1 MHYKIKTNGVEYEVH
16 IQKVE
21 GRTAHLTVNGVDF
34 DVEVEGIKV
43 NPTRMSN
50 APVKVTIPSDTPV
63 VKPKASQPT
72 SLYELKSPLPGAIL
86 EINVSVG
93 ETVKEGQVVL
103 VLEAMKMENNIQAER
118 GGIVEKIY
126 RTKGDAV
133 LEGDVI
139 LTIK

>member
-21 GRTAHLTVNGVDF
+21 GRTAQLTVNGVDF
-34 DVEVEGIKV
+34 EVEVEGIKV

-63 VKPKASQPT
+63 VKPRTSQAASA
-72 SLYELKSPLPGAIL
+72 YELKSPLPGAIL
-86 EINVSVG
+86 EMCVAEG

-118 GGIVEKIY
+118 GGIVEKIH